1 MKVSPAAM
9 IFLLR
14 TSFAQTVAKAANQ
27 LANDADTAHIC
38 VYL

>member
-14 TSFAQTVAKAANQ
+14 TAFAQLTHQ
-27 LANDADTAHIC
+27 RS
-38 VYL
+38 Y